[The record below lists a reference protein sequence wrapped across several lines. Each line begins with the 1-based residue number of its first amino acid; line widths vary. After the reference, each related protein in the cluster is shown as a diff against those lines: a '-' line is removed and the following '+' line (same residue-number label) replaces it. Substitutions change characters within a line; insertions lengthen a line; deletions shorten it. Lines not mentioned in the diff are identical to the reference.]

1 MYCTEFG
8 EWRTKCF
15 ITARI
20 NLKKNTVNKMNA
32 KRNADKTEGAT
43 RTSYELGVKN
53 DSALSFFPVFNLF
66 FSIYEVVKRFHTKY
80 I

>member
-1 MYCTEFG
+1 MYCTGFG
-8 EWRTKCF
+8 GWRRKCF
-15 ITARI
+15 ITARR
-20 NLKKNTVNKMNA
+20 NKKNTVNKI
-32 KRNADKTEGAT
+32 EGAT

-53 DSALSFFPVFNLF
+53 DSAFSSFPVFNLF